1 MHKCQCMKFSRS
13 IPVAPQGRGKGTFL
27 ILLCF
32 CMAKRERI
40 IEKRTK
46 RWGDRPDAYW
56 IRDLDGLHAIMPH
69 LMNKRTDAEVYVN
82 MEFDVTE
89 ALRYIEEKN
98 RGEDE
103 YKTTLFHCILMAVA
117 KTVYLRPDLNRY
129 ISGRRYYQRHEI
141 TLGFVA
147 KKRFEDHSEEKLV
160 VATAPE
166 DWTLTAVTRQVVG
179 KVHKARTEKSGGA
192 NGAMDILKIMPRWFL
207 MLFFWG
213 LKTLDFYGKVPAVLK
228 EDDPNFASVFLTNL
242 GSIQCPSVYHHLNNY
257 GTNSIMIAIGTMHKA
272 EKIAADGTRQV
283 RDVVELGITLD
294 ERVADGFYFGR
305 SLKIVQ
311 HLMSHPELL
320 DRPLKEAIDLDC

>member
-1 MHKCQCMKFSRS
+1 M
-13 IPVAPQGRGKGTFL
+13 
-27 ILLCF
+27 
-32 CMAKRERI
+32 
-40 IEKRTK
+40 EKRTK

-89 ALRYIEEKN
+89 TLRYIEEKN

-166 DWTLTAVTRQVVG
+166 DWTLTAVTRQV
-179 KVHKARTEKSGGA
+179 
-192 NGAMDILKIMPRWFL
+192 
-207 MLFFWG
+207 
-213 LKTLDFYGKVPAVLK
+213 
-228 EDDPNFASVFLTNL
+228 
-242 GSIQCPSVYHHLNNY
+242 
-257 GTNSIMIAIGTMHKA
+257 
-272 EKIAADGTRQV
+272 

>member
-1 MHKCQCMKFSRS
+1 
-13 IPVAPQGRGKGTFL
+13 
-27 ILLCF
+27 
-32 CMAKRERI
+32 MAI
-40 IEKRTK
+40 
-46 RWGDRPDAYW
+46 
-56 IRDLDGLHAIMPH
+56 
-69 LMNKRTDAEVYVN
+69 
-82 MEFDVTE
+82 
-89 ALRYIEEKN
+89 
-98 RGEDE
+98 
-103 YKTTLFHCILMAVA
+103 A

-192 NGAMDILKIMPRWFL
+192 NGAMDILKYTPRWFL
-207 MLFFWG
+207 MLFFRVIK
-213 LKTLDFYGKVPAVLK
+213 LLDFYGKVPAVLK

-242 GSIQCPSVYHHLNNY
+242 GSIRCPSVYHHLNNY
-257 GTNSIMIAIGTMHKA
+257 GSNSIMVAVGTIHKA
-272 EKIAADGTRQV
+272 EKIDADGTRQV
-283 RDVVELGITLD
+283 RDMVELGITLD

-320 DRPLKEAIDLDC
+320 DRPLKEELDLDC

>member
-1 MHKCQCMKFSRS
+1 MNEHK
-13 IPVAPQGRGKGTFL
+13 
-27 ILLCF
+27 
-32 CMAKRERI
+32 KRR
-40 IEKRTK
+40 
-46 RWGDRPDAYW
+46 GDRADADW
-56 IRDLDGLHAIMPH
+56 VRDLDGLHVIMPH
-69 LMNKRTDAEVYVN
+69 LMEKRTDAEVYVN

-98 RGEDE
+98 KGEEE
-103 YKTTLFHCILMAVA
+103 YKATLFHCILMAVA
-117 KTVYLRPDLNRY
+117 KTIYLRPDLNRY
-129 ISGRRYYQRHEI
+129 ISGRRYYQRRDI

-160 VATAPE
+160 VTTAPE

-179 KVHKARTEKSGGA
+179 KVHKARTESSSGVNNA
-192 NGAMDILKIMPRWFL
+192 LDILRSMPRWFL
-207 MLFFWG
+207 MLFVG
-213 LKTLDFYGKVPAVLK
+213 IIKVLDFYGKVPAVLK

-242 GSIQCPSVYHHLNNY
+242 GSIRCPSVYHHLNNY
-257 GTNSIMIAIGTMHKA
+257 GTNSIMVAIGTMHKA

-320 DRPLKEAIDLDC
+320 DRPLKEAMDFDC

>member
-1 MHKCQCMKFSRS
+1 M
-13 IPVAPQGRGKGTFL
+13 
-27 ILLCF
+27 
-32 CMAKRERI
+32 
-40 IEKRTK
+40 EKRTK

-89 ALRYIEEKN
+89 TLRYIEEKN

-166 DWTLTAVTRQVVG
+166 DWTLTCLLYT
-179 KVHKARTEKSGGA
+179 S
-192 NGAMDILKIMPRWFL
+192 D
-207 MLFFWG
+207 
-213 LKTLDFYGKVPAVLK
+213 
-228 EDDPNFASVFLTNL
+228 
-242 GSIQCPSVYHHLNNY
+242 
-257 GTNSIMIAIGTMHKA
+257 
-272 EKIAADGTRQV
+272 AAD
-283 RDVVELGITLD
+283 EL
-294 ERVADGFYFGR
+294 
-305 SLKIVQ
+305 
-311 HLMSHPELL
+311 
-320 DRPLKEAIDLDC
+320 

>member
-1 MHKCQCMKFSRS
+1 M
-13 IPVAPQGRGKGTFL
+13 
-27 ILLCF
+27 
-32 CMAKRERI
+32 
-40 IEKRTK
+40 EKRTK
-46 RWGDRPDAYW
+46 RWGDRPDACW

-160 VATAPE
+160 V
-166 DWTLTAVTRQVVG
+166 
-179 KVHKARTEKSGGA
+179 
-192 NGAMDILKIMPRWFL
+192 AMDILKIMPRWFL

>member
-1 MHKCQCMKFSRS
+1 M
-13 IPVAPQGRGKGTFL
+13 
-27 ILLCF
+27 
-32 CMAKRERI
+32 
-40 IEKRTK
+40 EKRTK

-103 YKTTLFHCILMAVA
+103 YKTTLFHCILMAV
-117 KTVYLRPDLNRY
+117 
-129 ISGRRYYQRHEI
+129 
-141 TLGFVA
+141 
-147 KKRFEDHSEEKLV
+147 
-160 VATAPE
+160 
-166 DWTLTAVTRQVVG
+166 VTRQVVG